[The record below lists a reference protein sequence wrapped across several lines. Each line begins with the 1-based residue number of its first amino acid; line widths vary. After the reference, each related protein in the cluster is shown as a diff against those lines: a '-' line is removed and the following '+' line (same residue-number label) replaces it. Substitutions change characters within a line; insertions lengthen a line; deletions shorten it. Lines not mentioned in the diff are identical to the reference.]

1 MMDKATPELLRALK
15 RRLHIPVASRVAR
28 PPFRR
33 KLVFETIEQRF
44 LLSADLPVLPPPPQ
58 DPAATQIESLSTT
71 TLPSGLDLPEP
82 LAASSDL
89 SQQAESPGLI
99 DSILG
104 ASGSAATAD
113 TASLLTVVAAAEATA
128 DEVREIA
135 FVDARVA
142 QDLQITG
149 VRDGMLV
156 FLLDAGQDGI
166 EQISKILAGFQGLD
180 AVHLLSHGNAGQV
193 TLGST
198 LMDADALAE
207 YADALREWGH
217 ALRSGGDLMLYG
229 CNVAE
234 GERGID
240 FVKRLASATGAD
252 VAASIDA
259 TGSGALGGDW
269 DLEWAVG
276 GIQAAS
282 LSEFG
287 TLNGDF
293 LLRAVNGTGG
303 ADSLTFT
310 ATSPS
315 TGNNFTWDDTV
326 DGMAGSDTLSFAGFA
341 GGVTFAIGSGG
352 GVTATSGANSMTA
365 SAVEILVGGSGS
377 DVLDLSAL
385 STTLTFNFD
394 NTGTVTVTG
403 TGISLSASGIE
414 SIIGG
419 SGVNNFVFDGNDSFA
434 GSIDSNGSLN
444 TLNYAAYDSGVSV
457 DLAAGTAGAATGIAG
472 TVTGITRVV
481 GSAYA
486 DTFNDGGI
494 GDTYEGMAGGDT
506 YIFGDDWGTDTVID
520 TAGND
525 TLSFAPGANG
535 IAVDFTDSFGTL
547 VATEGSN
554 RLDAASIETVEGS
567 TGDDVFTAGLG
578 ETVNAD
584 VLGGT
589 GNDRFVVETGS
600 DFAGSVDGGADED
613 TIDYSAQFGNIDRS
627 AGSPN
632 FSGSLAG
639 IEKVQHPL
647 TVPNGLTSVVGLIQD
662 GVDATVGAVEIPLLG
677 NIGAEANS
685 FISNI
690 ADGMVDRLSDA
701 LLVDFNDDRSTQEVI
716 QDWLEDEF
724 SFNFTAW
731 VPGATLATIGL
742 GEIDGDHMEFEFIL
756 EGVIFEDSWAIDFGG
771 AIPGLGLSVD
781 TELELSLTY
790 ELRFAFGVDYSDLTA
805 PEFYF
810 DTNGADDGDAGDDD
824 EITITLSATLANG
837 DIDSPDI
844 LATLGF
850 LQFEVTSYDN
860 SDQMTQDDPDTDS
873 PYQDDNQS
881 GLFGTFSI
889 DLHDPGADAAN
900 AAWADDDGRL
910 TQGEI
915 GDTNFSL
922 AENLSAKL
930 SAYADVDLFARLSA
944 EVVSAGLPSI
954 QFYLHYDQT
963 FAEAEIFFNGAN
975 QADFGGAPEVVIEDL
990 SLNLGTFLSN
1000 FIQPILE
1007 QVQVVTGPLQPIVD
1021 VMKADIPILSDI
1033 DILKNLLNKDGQG
1046 GVDML
1051 DFAGT
1056 ILGGTKYA
1064 SIVKAVNAIVEL
1076 IDLVNSIPTEGDILI
1091 NFGTFEFGGGGDD
1104 LRDSGSQMD
1113 MPDTS
1118 GYNSDDKIRNSAAT
1132 AETKSF
1138 LEKLKR
1144 DPVGGGFSVPILTE
1158 PAEILKLITGRTAN
1172 LFFYD
1177 LPELNFDFNFR
1188 KSTPIV
1194 FPLNMILDAG
1204 FDVTVRLGFG
1214 YDSSGI
1220 QEFIAGGATDPEL
1233 IFKGFFIDDHGVE
1246 GTAGD
1251 LDEVEINSH
1260 FSVGASVGVA
1270 GIVEAGVEGGVIGN
1284 IGFDLNDVDSNGALP
1299 GGYDGKLYFH
1309 ELDNLLSAG
1318 PECFLDIHGGLD
1330 WFLEAF
1336 VWVGLDLGF
1345 FGKITLYDET
1355 FDLGGGTIVEFDHH
1369 CDVVIPPNVAHLSGS
1384 DLILHMGSAADQRD
1398 DGASS
1403 GYGDLD
1409 GNVAESFTV
1418 VLSDDGTEYL
1428 VTYAGET
1435 KHFAASSVSRIVVAD
1450 AQDGNDV
1457 LTVGEGIAADL
1468 EFHGGAGNDK
1478 VTYLGT
1484 GKALVYGDA
1493 GDDRITVA
1501 STAHGSGYD
1510 SQIYGGDGKDTLSG
1524 GAGNDFFSGGDGND
1538 KIKGGAGDDVIYGG
1552 DESVAI
1558 TGDKANGDIVDG
1570 GDGND
1575 TIYGGTGADAI
1586 KGGKGSDIIYGGD
1599 ESGVL
1604 SSGKALGDTI
1614 DGGKDNDT
1622 IYAGAGGDVVKG
1634 GDGDDVIHGGD
1645 GDDTIIAGNGIDQ
1658 VWGDGK
1664 HSAADATARTGNDTI
1679 YWTVGEGL
1687 DSVIDGGTGND
1698 GIVVTGADVNTT
1710 IALSNNGPNI
1720 DLAWGATTLTL
1731 AGVEKYNLNA
1741 GTGVDIFT
1749 INDVSANGV
1758 KEVSISLGGAVTEI
1772 TQYDYNKDGTY
1783 NDTPPQMADGEG
1795 VLLFDS
1801 LGNPVY
1807 ADVYADGTPVPYKVL
1822 KQFTSDA
1829 SADSVTIYGGAGSD
1843 TFSAAT
1849 AVTSDGSWVL
1859 NMSRQNPVGG
1869 ATLTTYSV
1877 GQTGLA
1883 NDQLTLY
1890 TLGGNDNVDFK
1901 DVGKDRDGVEPQLI
1915 PLTLDTGA
1923 GNDLLIGSQWNDI
1936 LISGEG
1942 DDRVSGRRGVDTFSD
1957 ASGNDQLF
1965 ESRDADFTINRTTL
1979 TIGTETEA
1987 TISPFEEVLLTGGA
2001 SANIFNVS
2009 DWAGTLR
2016 MDGAGGSDTYNF
2028 WYRGTGDSVVTE
2040 NDSGTTGND
2049 SLNLYGTSGLDHF
2062 KLDANSADAGVLSD
2076 GKVQVEHGA
2085 IVSGSFVGDGSFE
2098 TFNYTH
2104 SEFFTMHAGAG
2115 NDIMVV
2121 DDIASFSSV
2130 DIYGDQG
2137 DDTFT
2142 VGRVLAETLIG
2153 GVPVATSISNGTS
2166 TPARFYGDDG
2176 TDDYP
2181 IQPDAYYGDDYFE
2194 VNHNVAEVWLYGDAG
2209 DDTFVVN
2216 AHLTDS
2222 NPADDPAK
2230 NVYGGT
2236 GNNTISYVQN
2246 AAVNIDGGA
2255 GNDTVIVNGTG
2266 IGDTFIV
2273 TVVDELIDHDNNP
2286 LTADQWMLRQ
2296 KVVGA
2301 GLQINMTDVE
2311 RLEVNGAGGNDS
2323 IYVFGTLPGLDVVVR
2338 GGTGDDTILVSGAA
2352 VTVTIDPPPYNY
2364 TIPEQTI
2371 DPPAYIDHYDNYSFT
2386 WGDFWYWD
2394 WNFPFYHYVA
2404 PVTYS
2409 WSVPVWVDP
2418 APYTIPATVT
2428 TIDPPPINFTAGPK
2442 YTLGSTGV
2450 AGGTGPS
2457 AFTPGIQG
2465 KLTIDGQLDNDTV
2478 IINNQNGAAT
2488 DSGTLETYTDADGSH
2503 YRLAGLGMGTDGL
2516 TYTNTE
2522 NVTIHMGAGD
2532 DQFAV
2537 DAIDPVTSVTLNLGN
2552 GNDHVDVTAME
2563 GNLTINGGAGDD
2575 TVTAGSLAPV
2585 LTGGMMAGVAGA
2597 LSFSGDAGSDTLNID
2612 DTAVSSGSQ
2621 AVLTGSTLSGLGM
2634 GLGVTSYTIDTLNIR
2649 LGDYDDLVEVQGTS
2663 AATHIWGNGGDD
2675 VFDVSSDGASLAGTL
2690 DNVLGLLDIDAGAGG
2705 NTLSVSDLG
2714 DTDANVAVLT
2724 DSALT
2729 GLAPAA
2735 INFAATGGR
2744 FTGGINVWAGRGS
2757 DTIQIDS
2764 TRLDDVTTLYAN
2776 DGDDAVTVAD
2786 LIGGA
2791 DRLLAIHGDG
2801 GADTLDTSAVSGMN
2815 VTVLLFGDSGEEVY
2829 AGADKRFLTLTGAS
2843 SLNPGLGGS
2852 DTLSSGTGKAILF
2865 GGAAGDFL
2873 YGNVSD
2879 DILIG
2884 DDGLVSFDNG
2894 VLTRFAS
2901 LGSVGGSDTIVAGGG
2916 NNFVIGGAGDDTI
2929 TALGGSDT
2937 ALGDNGS
2944 VDYTPAGVI
2953 NQAQSQDS
2961 GTGGDDSIDAGEG
2974 DNIIIGGF
2982 GADTLIAG
2990 AGNDKL
2996 IGDNGFIAYTAGIVA
3011 QFSSSDT
3018 SATTGGI
3025 DSIAAGDGDNLI
3037 LGGLG
3042 GDTIS
3047 AGVGNDLVIGDNG
3060 EANYDAAGVIT
3071 AVTTTQISLGG
3082 NDSIDAGEG
3091 DNIILGGFG
3100 ADTLI
3105 AGAGNDKLI
3114 GDNGF
3119 SAYTAGIVAQFCSSD
3134 TSATTGGID
3143 SIAAGDGDN
3152 LILGGL
3158 GGDTISAG
3166 AGNDLVI
3173 GDNGE
3178 ANYDAAGVITAVTTT
3193 QISLGGNDTIDAGE
3207 GDNIILGGFGGDAL
3221 SAGDGDDV
3229 ILGDNGNLAYVAGL
3243 LSQAQTID
3251 VSAATGGDDV
3261 IDAGNGRN
3269 VVLGGVGNDSIVTG
3283 VGGDVVLGDNGFVEF
3298 DAAGNLS
3305 LARNEGSSVGGS
3317 DSIDTGAG
3325 NDVALGGGGADT
3337 LQGGT
3342 GNDILMGDG
3351 GFVNYAG
3358 GDLAMIEGDS
3368 GIGGADTLLGSTGND
3383 VILGGF
3389 GSDTMDGNLAEDL
3402 LFGDNARILFS
3413 GGLVA
3418 SIEIL
3423 GQMDFVMQTLFD
3435 LYASGDD
3442 DEGGLPLP
3450 DVPEILASLPQ
3461 QGDIGDYGELVTPQ
3475 LALSPGGISL
3485 IFGRGEP
3492 LAAVPSALRN
3502 LLVDLILA
3510 HPDIGSGSSSDEV
3523 IRDETGEEGEGEG
3536 AEEIAAESGIDT
3548 LAVLSP
3554 TGSLPLAPEDV
3565 PSENNDGGA
3574 ASLAFAALAGV
3585 PGLRTRVFDPIGGRW
3600 QEASAGT
3607 QAGRAQLVSTLASER
3622 GPGQAAVPLDWLVSD
3637 EDSGCTEIRSGS
3649 MSRID
3654 WNRSAA

>member
-1 MMDKATPELLRALK
+1 MDKATPELLRALK
-15 RRLHIPVASRVAR
+15 KRLRTPAIPRAVR

-44 LLSADLPVLPPPPQ
+44 LLSADIPVLPPPPP

-71 TLPSGLDLPEP
+71 AMPGGMDIPEP
-82 LAASSDL
+82 LVASSEL
-89 SQQAESPGLI
+89 SHDAGTSGLI
-99 DSILG
+99 ESLMG
-104 ASGSAATAD
+104 RSGSDAD
-113 TASLLTVVAAAEATA
+113 LTSSSLLAAVAGAEITA
-128 DEVREIA
+128 ERVREIA

-142 QDLQITG
+142 QDLPITG
-149 VRDGMLV
+149 MRDGMLV
-156 FLLDAGQDGI
+156 FLIDASQDGI
-166 EQISKILAGFQGLD
+166 EQITEALAGFQGLD

-193 TLGST
+193 TLGAT
-198 LMDADALAE
+198 LLDAESMTEHADAM
-207 YADALREWGH
+207 REWGH

-229 CNVAE
+229 CNVAD
-234 GERGID
+234 GERGVD
-240 FVKRLASATGAD
+240 FIKRLATATGAD

-259 TGSGALGGDW
+259 TGSAALGGDW
-269 DLEWAVG
+269 DLESAVG
-276 GIQAAS
+276 TIQTAS
-282 LSEFG
+282 LMELG
-287 TLNGDF
+287 TLEDDF

-303 ADSLTFT
+303 SDSFAFT

-315 TGNNFTWDDTV
+315 TGNNFTWGDAV
-326 DGMAGSDTLSFAGFA
+326 DGLNGSDSLSFAAFSGGVTLAVDGSGVITGTSGANSMTATAVESVTGSSGSDTLSFAGVA
-341 GGVTFAIGSGG
+341 GAVSFVVGSGSSVAATNG
-352 GVTATSGANSMTA
+352 TTTLNATGVES
-365 SAVEILVGGSGS
+365 LVGGSGS
-377 DVLDLSAL
+377 DVLDLSAI
-385 STTLTFNFD
+385 STTLTFNF
-394 NTGTVTVTG
+394 NAGVVTVTG

-419 SGVNNFVFDGNDSFA
+419 SGINNFIFDGTDSFA
-434 GSIDSNGSLN
+434 GSIDGNGSLN
-444 TLNYAAYDSGVSV
+444 SLNYSDYGSAVSV
-457 DLAAGTAGAATGIAG
+457 DLAAGTAGAATGISG
-472 TVTGITRVV
+472 TVSGITRVV

-486 DTFNDGGI
+486 DTFTDGDA
-494 GDTYEGMAGGDT
+494 GDTYEGLAGDDT
-506 YIFGDDWGTDTVID
+506 YIFGDDWGTDTIID

-525 TLSFAPGANG
+525 SVSFAPGANG
-535 IAVDFTDSFGTL
+535 VAIDFTDSLGSL
-547 VATEGSN
+547 VANDGGASQLN
-554 RLDAASIETVEGS
+554 AASIETVEGS
-567 TGDDVFTAGLG
+567 AGDDVFTAQLG

-584 VLGGT
+584 VLGGA

-627 AGSPN
+627 AGLPN

-639 IEKVQHPL
+639 MEKVQHPL
-647 TVPNGLTSVVGLIQD
+647 TVPNGLASVVGLIQD
-662 GVDATVGAVEIPLLG
+662 GIDATVGAVEIPLLG
-677 NIGAEANS
+677 DIGTEANS

-701 LLVDFNDDRSTQEVI
+701 LLVDFDDDRSTQEII

-724 SFNFTAW
+724 SFNFTTW

-975 QADFGGAPEVVIEDL
+975 QADFGGAPEVAIEDL

-1309 ELDNLLSAG
+1309 ELDNLLNAG

-1345 FGKITLYDET
+1345 FGKITLYNET

-1398 DGASS
+1398 DGAASS
-1403 GYGDLD
+1403 GYSDLD

-1418 VLSDDGTEYL
+1418 DLSDDGTEYL

-1435 KHFAASSVSRIVVAD
+1435 KHFATSSVSRIVVAD

-1510 SQIYGGDGKDTLSG
+1510 SQIHGGDGKDTLSG
-1524 GAGNDFFSGGDGND
+1524 GAGNDYFSGGDGND
-1538 KIKGGAGDDVIYGG
+1538 KIKGGAGDDAIYGG

-1558 TGDKANGDIVDG
+1558 TGDKANGDILDG

-1586 KGGKGSDIIYGGD
+1586 KGGKGSDVIYGGD
-1599 ESGVL
+1599 ESGLL

-1645 GDDTIIAGNGIDQ
+1645 GDDTITAGNGIDQ

-1664 HSAADATARTGNDTI
+1664 HSAADATARTGNDTT

-1698 GIVVTGADVNTT
+1698 GIVVTGADADTI
-1710 IALSNNGPNI
+1710 IALSNNGSNI

-1741 GTGVDIFT
+1741 GTGVDTFT

-1758 KEVSISLGGAVTEI
+1758 KEVSISLGGDVTEI

-1783 NDTPPQMADGEG
+1783 NDNPPQMADGEG

-1822 KQFTSDA
+1822 KQFTPDA
-1829 SADSVTIYGGAGSD
+1829 SADSVTIYGGAGND

-1849 AVTSDGSWVL
+1849 SVTSDGSWVL

-1883 NDQLTLY
+1883 NDQFTLY

-1901 DVGKDRDGVEPQLI
+1901 DVGKDRDSVEPQLI

-1923 GNDLLIGSQWNDI
+1923 GNDLLIGSQWNDT
-1936 LISGEG
+1936 LVSGDG
-1942 DDRVSGRRGVDTFSD
+1942 DDRVSGNRGVDTFSD
-1957 ASGNDQLF
+1957 TSGNDQLF
-1965 ESRDADFTINRTTL
+1965 ESRDANFTINRTTL
-1979 TIGTETEA
+1979 TIGTETET

-2001 SANIFNVS
+2001 SANTFNVS
-2009 DWAGTLR
+2009 DWTGTLR
-2016 MDGAGGSDTYNF
+2016 MDGVGGSDTYNF
-2028 WYRGTGDSVVTE
+2028 WYRGAGDSVVTE

-2049 SLNLYGTSGLDHF
+2049 SLNLYGTTGLDHF
-2062 KLDANSADAGVLSD
+2062 KLDANSADAGILSD

-2115 NDIMVV
+2115 NDILVV

-2181 IQPDAYYGDDYFE
+2181 TQPDAYYGDDYFE

-2286 LTADQWMLRQ
+2286 LTANQWVLRQ

-2338 GGTGDDTILVSGAA
+2338 GGTGDDTIVVSGAA

-2371 DPPAYIDHYDNYSFT
+2371 DPPAYIDHFDNYSFT

-2457 AFTPGIQG
+2457 VFTPGIQG

-2478 IINNQNGAAT
+2478 IINNQDGAAS

-2516 TYTNTE
+2516 TYANTE

-2532 DQFAV
+2532 DQFTV
-2537 DAIDPVTSVTLNLGN
+2537 DAIDSVTSVTLNLGN

-2575 TVTAGSLAPV
+2575 TVTAGSLAPA
-2585 LTGGMMAGVAGA
+2585 LTGGMMAGIAGA

-2612 DTAVSSGSQ
+2612 DTAAGSDSQ

-2634 GLGVTSYTIDTLNIR
+2634 GLGVTNYAIDTLNIR

-2663 AATHIWGNGGDD
+2663 ATTHIWGNGGDD

-2714 DTDANVAVLT
+2714 DTDADTAVLT

-2735 INFAATGGR
+2735 INYAATGGR

-2757 DTIQIDS
+2757 DTIQINS

-2801 GADTLDTSAVSGMN
+2801 GADTLDASAVSGTN
-2815 VTVLLFGDSGEEVY
+2815 VTVLLFGDSGEEIY

-2843 SLNPGLGGS
+2843 SLNPGIGGS

-2884 DDGLVSFDNG
+2884 DDGQVSFDNG

-2901 LGSVGGSDTIVAGGG
+2901 LGSVGGSDAIVAGGG
-2916 NNFVIGGAGDDTI
+2916 NNFVIGGAGGDTI

-2944 VDYTPAGVI
+2944 VDYTAAGVI
-2953 NQAQSQDS
+2953 TQAQSQDS

-2974 DNIIIGGF
+2974 DNIIVGGF
-2982 GADTLIAG
+2982 GADTLTSG

-2996 IGDNGFIAYTAGIVA
+2996 IGDNGFITYTAGIVA

-3025 DSIAAGDGDNLI
+3025 DSITAGDGDNLI
-3037 LGGLG
+3037 LGGLA

-3082 NDSIDAGEG
+3082 D
-3091 DNIILGGFG
+3091 
-3100 ADTLI
+3100 
-3105 AGAGNDKLI
+3105 
-3114 GDNGF
+3114 
-3119 SAYTAGIVAQFCSSD
+3119 
-3134 TSATTGGID
+3134 
-3143 SIAAGDGDN
+3143 
-3152 LILGGL
+3152 
-3158 GGDTISAG
+3158 DTINAG
-3166 AGNDLVI
+3166 G
-3173 GDNGE
+3173 
-3178 ANYDAAGVITAVTTT
+3178 
-3193 QISLGGNDTIDAGE
+3193 

-3221 SAGDGDDV
+3221 STGDGDDV

-3251 VSAATGGDDV
+3251 VSATTGGDDV

-3283 VGGDVVLGDNGFVEF
+3283 VGADVVLGDNGSIEF
-3298 DAAGNLS
+3298 DAAGNLT

-3325 NDVALGGGGADT
+3325 NDVALGGGGSDT

-3351 GFVNYAG
+3351 GFVSYAG
-3358 GDLAMIEGDS
+3358 GDLSMIEGDS

-3402 LFGDNARILFS
+3402 LFGDNARIRFS
-3413 GGLVA
+3413 GGLVT

-3435 LYASGDD
+3435 LYANGDD

-3461 QGDIGDYGELVTPQ
+3461 QGDVGDFGELVTPQ

-3502 LLVDLILA
+3502 LLVDLVLA
-3510 HPDIGSGSSSDEV
+3510 HPDLGSGSSSDE
-3523 IRDETGEEGEGEG
+3523 IIPDGAGGDGEGEG

-3548 LAVLSP
+3548 LASLSP

-3565 PSENNDGGA
+3565 PSEDNDGGA

-3607 QAGRAQLVSTLASER
+3607 QAGRARLVSTLAVE
-3622 GPGQAAVPLDWLVSD
+3622 GGAGQAAVPLDWLVSD
-3637 EDSGCTEIRSGS
+3637 EDSGCTEIRPGS